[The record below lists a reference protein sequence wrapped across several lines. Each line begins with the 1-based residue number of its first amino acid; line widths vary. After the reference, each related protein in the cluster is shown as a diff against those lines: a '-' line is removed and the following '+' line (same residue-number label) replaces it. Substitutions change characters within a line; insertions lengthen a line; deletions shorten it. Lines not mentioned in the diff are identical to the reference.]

1 MESWLRSRKCSSHQR
16 NDFSS
21 GSYNIN
27 TCSIAQYAALEAIS
41 GPQDSVESMRV
52 EFDKRRKFLVERLNS
67 MDGIT
72 CNNADG
78 AFYLMP
84 NMTAFYDK
92 EWNGKK
98 IADSFGMADYLLAE
112 AKIAVV
118 RAVHSSLR
126 TTSVS
131 LTPTPWKA

>member
-1 MESWLRSRKCSSHQR
+1 
-16 NDFSS
+16 
-21 GSYNIN
+21 
-27 TCSIAQYAALEAIS
+27 
-41 GPQDSVESMRV
+41 MRV

-84 NMTAFYDK
+84 NMTSFYDK

-98 IADSFGMADYLLAE
+98 IADSFGMADYLRAE
-112 AKIAVV
+112 AKIAVAPDNI
-118 RAVHSSLR
+118 RIACSNSMESLIEDMNR
-126 TTSVS
+126 MEAA
-131 LTPTPWKA
+131 LKKLG